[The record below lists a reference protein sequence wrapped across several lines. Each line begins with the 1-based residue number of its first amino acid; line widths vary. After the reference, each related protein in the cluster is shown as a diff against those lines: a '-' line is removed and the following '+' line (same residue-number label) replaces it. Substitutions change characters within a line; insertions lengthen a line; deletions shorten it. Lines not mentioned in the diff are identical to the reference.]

1 MLHGIAIHD
10 FGSGRENLAL
20 ILRMKEW
27 KSKLKF
33 KLLHSWVVDWEYVED
48 PVLYILLTSGTF
60 SRCSGRLGFGF
71 GLRKGCLKVAVSRDL
86 RTAAACLKPDTRS
99 L

>member
-60 SRCSGRLGFGF
+60 SRCSGRLG
-71 GLRKGCLKVAVSRDL
+71 LDLASERAALKWLFLGILEQPQLA
-86 RTAAACLKPDTRS
+86 
-99 L
+99 